1 VVVKISKSAAC
12 GNCGTERYPQY
23 RRGYCEDCYRLK
35 RRLEKISK
43 WDPSDPDTLDKEK
56 EFRKGGGPPSRL
68 NLKGESVRY
77 ILGFHPKG
85 FDQEVQQQKS
95 QKLQEITKKLK
106 RLKTMESQRAGDID
120 GINIE
125 HAFRRLAK
133 YAGVTNDS
141 VLYGIA
147 SLVTAEFDE
156 KQMRILFG
164 FLLDIEERVTVR
176 KRKPRKQYPP
186 TPSTVA
192 GK

>member
-1 VVVKISKSAAC
+1 
-12 GNCGTERYPQY
+12 
-23 RRGYCEDCYRLK
+23 
-35 RRLEKISK
+35 
-43 WDPSDPDTLDKEK
+43 
-56 EFRKGGGPPSRL
+56 
-68 NLKGESVRY
+68 
-77 ILGFHPKG
+77 
-85 FDQEVQQQKS
+85 
-95 QKLQEITKKLK
+95 
-106 RLKTMESQRAGDID
+106 MESRRAGDID

-176 KRKPRKQYPP
+176 KRRPRKQYPP

-192 GK
+192 GNDGLRVPQPTKAPLVLKIIFQSPKSRRSSPQDASR